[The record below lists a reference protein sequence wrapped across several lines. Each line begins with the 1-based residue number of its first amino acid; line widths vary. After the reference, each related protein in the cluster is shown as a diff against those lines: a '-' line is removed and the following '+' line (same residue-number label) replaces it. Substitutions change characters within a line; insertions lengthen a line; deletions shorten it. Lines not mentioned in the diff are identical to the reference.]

1 MTGLEFIALA
11 TIGFAAVGE
20 AVSLA
25 SEHGPDIIDQVKGW
39 F

>member
-11 TIGFAAVGE
+11 TIGVAAVGE

-25 SEHGPDIIDQVKGW
+25 SEHGPALVDQVRGW